1 MQTNLTL
8 DKNPNVLADV
18 QELVKTLDTEG
29 FALLDPT
36 STLLLAGVSTSDI
49 KTLESS
55 WNYLEKDHYLKDG
68 GNYRSRRHA
77 SVVISGNEVSRV
89 AHRAHWQPTTYNA
102 LHGGIHRW
110 FEPIGEEFLNSE
122 PVKKLLTWIANTA
135 SKIDKNERWFSE
147 VHQFRIDT
155 TGGIGRPTPEGAHR
169 DGVDWVALF
178 LIGRHNIC
186 GGETHVFKLN
196 SNEGYRF
203 LMDQPWSLI
212 LMNDRKVIHETTP
225 IQPIDTPGW
234 RDTLVI
240 TLRANGFLDSPE

>member
-1 MQTNLTL
+1 LQTNLTL
-8 DKNPNVLADV
+8 KNNSNVLVDTR
-18 QELVKTLDTEG
+18 ELVKTLDTDG
-29 FALLDPT
+29 FALVDSM
-36 STLLLAGVSTSDI
+36 STCLLADVSSSDL

-55 WNYLEKDHYLKDG
+55 WNYLEKDHYLRDG

-77 SVVISGNEVSRV
+77 SAVISGNKVSRV

-122 PVKKLLTWIANTA
+122 FVKKILIWIANTV
-135 SKIDKNERWFSE
+135 SNIDKSERWFSE

-178 LIGRHNIC
+178 LISRHNIR
-186 GGETHVFKLN
+186 GGETHIFKLN
-196 SNEGYRF
+196 SSEGCRY
-203 LMDQPWSLI
+203 LMDEPWSL
-212 LMNDRKVIHETTP
+212 LLLNDRRVIHETTP
-225 IQPIDTPGW
+225 IQPIQGQGW

-240 TLRANGFLDSPE
+240 TLRANGFLENES